1 MVAFAGF
8 QTPSQSH
15 VDATPLRQSPSRAA
29 LRSPGWMIWTALAVA
44 LAAGPALPQAG
55 VQLIKVDLSVVAKGY
70 RISKLVGATVINDK
84 NEKIGTVDDVVADK
98 DKKQLSFAVLQVG
111 GFLGLGG
118 QLVVVPYDSLVID
131 ETGQKITLPGAS
143 KDELKKLSTFNY
155 PA

>member
-8 QTPSQSH
+8 QMPSQSH
-15 VDATPLRQSPSRAA
+15 VDATPLSQRPTRAA
-29 LRSPGWMIWTALAVA
+29 RRSSGWMIWTALAVA

-55 VQLIKVDLSVVAKGY
+55 VQLIKVDLSVVAQGY
-70 RISKLVGATVINDK
+70 RMSKLIGTTVINDK

-131 ETGQKITLPGAS
+131 ESGQ
-143 KDELKKLSTFNY
+143 
-155 PA
+155 

>member
-15 VDATPLRQSPSRAA
+15 VDATPLPQSSTRAA
-29 LRSPGWMIWTALAVA
+29 RRSSGWMIWTALAVA

-70 RISKLVGATVINDK
+70 RISKLVGTTVINDK

-98 DKKQLSFAVLQVG
+98 DKKQLNFAVLQVG

-118 QLVVVPYDSLVID
+118 HLVVVPYDSFVID
-131 ETGQKITLPGAS
+131 ETGQKITMPGAS
-143 KDELKKLSTFNY
+143 KDELKKLSAFNY